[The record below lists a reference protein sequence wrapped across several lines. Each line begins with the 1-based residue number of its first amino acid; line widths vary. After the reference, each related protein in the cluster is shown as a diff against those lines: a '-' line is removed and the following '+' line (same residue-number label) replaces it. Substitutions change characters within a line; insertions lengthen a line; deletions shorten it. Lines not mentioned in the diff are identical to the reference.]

1 MARKA
6 TRPKP
11 APVRKKAAAGADD
24 LAILHPQR
32 EVIVAGRTLTIREYG
47 FVEGMRMRAL
57 AQPFTESLY
66 QHASVGGDAPDFSA
80 METLI
85 ADHLDE
91 VLQLIAASADV
102 DVDWIASLNDT
113 DGYRLMQAWW
123 LVNSGFFIRRVLQR
137 LATDRAVA
145 RLAGPRSTTPSSAPA
160 TDARPTTSD
169 G

>member
-6 TRPKP
+6 TKSKSAPAAKKRPTG
-11 APVRKKAAAGADD
+11 VDE

-32 EVIVAGRTLTIREYG
+32 DVVVAGRTLTILEYG
-47 FVEGMRMRAL
+47 FVQGMKMRAL
-57 AQPFTESLY
+57 AQPFIESMY

-145 RLAGPRSTTPSSAPA
+145 RLAGPRPPTPSPAPA